1 MNNRKSIS
9 TTKAHDILTSPEK
22 QSTTKRITM
31 DGRTVATQTEL
42 ATTGRKRDG
51 ASHSKALS
59 TIRPVPRR
67 GLSRVEAA
75 MYIGISAGK
84 FDELVRN
91 GRMPG
96 PRRIDNR
103 KVWDLHEL
111 DNAFEDLPLDD
122 QARDR
127 SWDGV

>member
-22 QSTTKRITM
+22 QSTTKNVMM
-31 DGRTVATQTEL
+31 DGQTVPTQTEL
-42 ATTGRKRDG
+42 TTTAKKRAG
-51 ASHSKALS
+51 ASHSKGLS
-59 TIRPVPRR
+59 AIRPVPRR
-67 GLSRVEAA
+67 GLSRLEAA
-75 MYIGISAGK
+75 MYIGVSAGK

-122 QARDR
+122 EARDR